1 MTKQERIDKLKCP
14 QCGQE
19 KSCKMSCG
27 YAESFSA
34 YKNVLY
40 WMDQLTNEHL
50 STLNYEVWVEAND
63 RARKPIDTQ
72 HMTS

>member
-1 MTKQERIDKLKCP
+1 
-14 QCGQE
+14 
-19 KSCKMSCG
+19 MSCG

-72 HMTS
+72 QMTS